1 MGSPTTPDAAT
12 DLPPLKGPIFLY
24 LTDLKIE
31 SMDCAKVAEAIKST
45 SKESVIFFIVLIL
58 GVVRFVLNKSKFKL
72 NKNYLAFIQEGSKL
86 CLTIWLWSVAENG
99 RRTFPPRTT
108 IC

>member
-31 SMDCAKVAEAIKST
+31 SMDCAKIVVAIKND
-45 SKESVIFFIVLIL
+45 SKENVIFFMVLIL
-58 GVVRFVLNKSKFKL
+58 GLVSFVLKKAHSNLIK
-72 NKNYLAFIQEGSKL
+72 I
-86 CLTIWLWSVAENG
+86 I
-99 RRTFPPRTT
+99 
-108 IC
+108 

>member
-31 SMDCAKVAEAIKST
+31 SMDCAKIVVAIKND
-45 SKESVIFFIVLIL
+45 SKENVIFFMVLIL
-58 GVVRFVLNKSKFKL
+58 GLVSFVLKKAHSN
-72 NKNYLAFIQEGSKL
+72 
-86 CLTIWLWSVAENG
+86 LTKI
-99 RRTFPPRTT
+99 
-108 IC
+108 I

>member
-31 SMDCAKVAEAIKST
+31 SMDCAEIAATMKNK
-45 SKESVIFFIVLIL
+45 SKENVIFFMVLIL
-58 GVVRFVLNKSKFKL
+58 GLVSFVLKKAHSN
-72 NKNYLAFIQEGSKL
+72 
-86 CLTIWLWSVAENG
+86 LTKI
-99 RRTFPPRTT
+99 
-108 IC
+108 I

>member
-31 SMDCAKVAEAIKST
+31 SMDCAKIVVAMKNK
-45 SKESVIFFIVLIL
+45 SKENVIFFMVLIL
-58 GVVRFVLNKSKFKL
+58 GLVSFVLKKAHSN
-72 NKNYLAFIQEGSKL
+72 
-86 CLTIWLWSVAENG
+86 LTKI
-99 RRTFPPRTT
+99 
-108 IC
+108 I